1 MRNKYNI
8 SMAGVLLVNLVLV
21 SDDSLTSSNAGR
33 FFQLILIIALL
44 ATAVLWVRDRHNN
57 QK

>member
-1 MRNKYNI
+1 
-8 SMAGVLLVNLVLV
+8 MAGVLLVNIVLV

-44 ATAVLWVRDRHNN
+44 ATAALWVKDRHKN

>member
-44 ATAVLWVRDRHNN
+44 ATAALWVRDRHNN

>member
-8 SMAGVLLVNLVLV
+8 SMVGVLLVNIVLI
-21 SDDSLTSSNAGR
+21 SDDNLTSSNVGR
-33 FFQLILIIALL
+33 LFHLILIIALL

>member
-8 SMAGVLLVNLVLV
+8 SMIGVLLVNIVLI
-21 SDDSLTSSNAGR
+21 SDDNLTSSNIGHL
-33 FFQLILIIALL
+33 FHLILIIALL
-44 ATAVLWVRDRHNN
+44 TTTILWVRDRHNN

>member
-1 MRNKYNI
+1 MV
-8 SMAGVLLVNLVLV
+8 GVLLVNIVLI
-21 SDDSLTSSNAGR
+21 SDDNLTSSNVGR
-33 FFQLILIIALL
+33 LFHLILIIALL